1 MMHVL
6 SFWLQTLED
15 APALSI
21 QNDTY
26 SVSDNNLPL
35 GIYKNGGHG
44 SMPSPPTKPSDGS
57 PGGNRFSSSC
67 NPTAGTSW
75 AQETGGQ
82 LGEHDLRALL
92 IPKFGYRRLHFGY
105 VGLQTFSVP
114 QYKPYLSPG
123 CHGHCHGTSSVIVTV
138 AYYYHGHLRENGH
151 CLLISF
157 LRPSVPFPPFIGELP

>member
-35 GIYKNGGHG
+35 GIYKNEGHG

-57 PGGNRFSSSC
+57 PGGDRFSSSR

-75 AQETGGQ
+75 AQEKRGQ

-92 IPKFGYRRLHFGY
+92 IPNSVKFG
-105 VGLQTFSVP
+105 
-114 QYKPYLSPG
+114 
-123 CHGHCHGTSSVIVTV
+123 
-138 AYYYHGHLRENGH
+138 
-151 CLLISF
+151 
-157 LRPSVPFPPFIGELP
+157 